1 MTENKQNLDA
11 MPKIEN
17 TEEKWGGDP
26 SAMELKIDLKL
37 PNGKTVEYKLPN
49 RKDPSEWKI
58 RKDQV
63 FRPDKRAYVYNKFRT
78 EFPNIRVDD
87 DIATGYNLICRL
99 VNRSKF
105 LSLWLQTTNLMYA
118 NLVAIPSYLEGQAT
132 PEEFKDAVEKVKF
145 INDASVDMV
154 KKNAAA
160 LDVYKK
166 ALAKNKDE
174 YEKLVNIKQCSNAV
188 KVMTL
193 DSSLL
198 PISLLNEIENYT
210 FNKELQPSREAYA
223 REIIINFKTFLYKT
237 AKEENIDVFTL
248 VDSLSTK

>member
-1 MTENKQNLDA
+1 MTDNTQSSNA
-11 MPKIEN
+11 MPKTEN

-26 SAMELKIDLKL
+26 NATEVRIDLKL
-37 PNGKTVEYKLPN
+37 PSGKVVEYVLPN

-58 RKDQV
+58 RRDQV
-63 FRPDKRAYVYNKFRT
+63 FRPDKRAYVYNKFRL
-78 EFPNIRVDD
+78 EFPDIKIDD
-87 DIATGYNLICRL
+87 DISIGYNLICRL

-118 NLVAIPSYLEGQAT
+118 NIVAIPSYLEGQAS
-132 PEEFKDAVEKVKF
+132 PEEFKDAVDKVKF
-145 INDASVDMV
+145 INNASVDMV

-160 LDVYKK
+160 LDIYKK
-166 ALAKNKDE
+166 ALAKNKEE
-174 YEKLVNIKQCSNAV
+174 YEKLVNIKNCSNAV

-198 PISLLNEIENYT
+198 PISLINEIENYT

-223 REIIINFKTFLYKT
+223 REIVINFKTFLYKT
-237 AKEENIDVFTL
+237 AKQENIDVFTL
-248 VDSLSTK
+248 VDALSTK